1 MYDIPMS
8 HNQGR
13 APNDTRRKLLEAAFA
28 EIYENGFQGASLDVI
43 LENTNVT
50 KGALY
55 HYFSGKKELGLAVVD
70 EIIKGHLERL
80 WLVPLKNE
88 TDPLKALGAI
98 LDHYLD
104 MVGQDGPI
112 YGCPVNN
119 LMQEMS
125 PLDKDFRLRLQKL
138 FTDWH
143 EAISHALAD
152 GRRHGF
158 VSMETQSD
166 GAAMFIIASFF
177 GSIGIAKNQRSKK
190 VFQEALGQL
199 QHYLMT
205 LQPAPA
211 RRRNR

>member
-1 MYDIPMS
+1 MYDTNMS
-8 HNQGR
+8 HNQVR
-13 APNDTRRKLLEAAFA
+13 APKDTRRKLLEAAFD
-28 EIYENGFQGASLDVI
+28 EIYKNGFQGASLDVI
-43 LENTNVT
+43 LANTNVT

-55 HYFSGKKELGLAVVD
+55 HYFAGKKQLGLAVVD
-70 EIIKGHLERL
+70 EVIKGHLERL

-88 TDPLKALGAI
+88 VDPLTALGGI
-98 LDHYLD
+98 LGHYID

-138 FTDWH
+138 FTNWH
-143 EAISHALAD
+143 GAISLALTD
-152 GRRHGF
+152 GRNRGF
-158 VSMETQSD
+158 VRVDVQSA

-199 QHYLMT
+199 QRYLMT
-205 LQPAPA
+205 LRPAPA
-211 RRRNR
+211 RRRTA